1 MTMQRLHELLD
12 AYGARSDRWP
22 FSERAAAL
30 ALLRDSA
37 EARHVRDEAARL
49 DALLDRATTPA
60 PSPELLD
67 RVLATASGAQQPP
80 AIRAAARRL
89 PNDHLTPSDGPLRAC
104 PTRQPERRWRSVVA
118 AASFAAAAATV
129 ALWLAG
135 PSGTPRSTG
144 TPAALTV
151 LGTYSTP
158 TDALLEAENLSVVD
172 TLPAFGCSDGDWGC
186 PELDLAQEHSTTDT
200 GRRIHT

>member
-1 MTMQRLHELLD
+1 MQRLQELFN
-12 AYGARSDRWP
+12 AYGARPDRWP
-22 FSERAAAL
+22 FGERAAAL
-30 ALLRDSA
+30 ALLRDST
-37 EARHVRDEAARL
+37 EAQHIRDEAAQL
-49 DALLDRATTPA
+49 DALLDRATMPA

-67 RVLATASGAQQPP
+67 RVLATASAGQQPP
-80 AIRAAARRL
+80 TIRVAAYRH
-89 PNDHLTPSDGPLRAC
+89 PNDHRTPSDGPLRAC

-135 PSGTPRSTG
+135 PSGTPRSTE

-172 TLPAFGCSDGDWGC
+172 TLPAFGCSTGDWGC
-186 PELDLAQEHSTTDT
+186 PELDLAQEHSTTDIR
-200 GRRIHT
+200 RRIHV